1 MQRHKDIIVNAILRR
16 RYHGRVFIS
25 GTGRAGTTLLVQ
37 LMSDLGLNTGFS
49 SETAATGDASSGP
62 SRYFEVARAGLERD
76 PFDPQNPF
84 IVKSPFLCDFLPRI
98 VASGIDIDH
107 IFIPIR
113 RLEDAAE
120 SRRLVQAQSHCE
132 PAAAPVPGGLFGTD
146 EPEKQDLV
154 LAQKLY
160 RLVYNATCHNIPMTF
175 LDFPRFA
182 YDADY
187 AFAKLQGMLPLTSR
201 SAFKAIHSKRVRR
214 DLIHDFEKLSTAE

>member
-1 MQRHKDIIVNAILRR
+1 MQRHKNILRNAILCR
-16 RYHGRVFIS
+16 RYRGRVFIS
-25 GTGRAGTTLLVQ
+25 GTGRAGTTLLIQ

-49 SETAATGDASSGP
+49 SETATTGDASSWP
-62 SRYFEVARAGLERD
+62 SRYFEMARAGLERD
-76 PFDPQNPF
+76 PFDPHNPF

-120 SRRLVQAQSHCE
+120 SRRLVQAQSGCE
-132 PAAAPVPGGLFGTD
+132 PAGAPVPGGLLGT
-146 EPEKQDLV
+146 EAPEKQDLV

-187 AFAKLQGMLPLTSR
+187 AFAKLQGMLPLTPR
-201 SAFKAIHSKRVRR
+201 SAFKAVHAKRVRG
-214 DLIHDFEKLSTAE
+214 DLIHDFKK